1 MAGGKRVECR
11 GRRESQTRSEKADSD
26 PGFSVAMVLVVA
38 TMNESKGELGS
49 QAEGQV
55 VEEGK
60 VVMVE
65 KGPAC

>member
-1 MAGGKRVECR
+1 
-11 GRRESQTRSEKADSD
+11 
-26 PGFSVAMVLVVA
+26 MVLVVA